1 MPRHHVAA
9 LSDLPE
15 NRGHEIVVDGKIVG
29 LFRSGDT
36 VRALDGVC
44 PHAGGPLSTGYVS
57 GDLVTCP
64 WHGWQFD
71 LNTGCHKMTP
81 TIVQTTY
88 KIAVEDGQVYVEI
101 ESPD

>member
-1 MPRHHVAA
+1 MARHHVAA
-9 LSDLPE
+9 LVDLPE
-15 NRGHEIVVDGKIVG
+15 ARGHEVIVDGKVVG
-29 LFRSGDT
+29 LYRTGES

-81 TIVQTTY
+81 TIVQPTY
-88 KIAVEDGQVYVEI
+88 EVEVEDGEVYLVVE
-101 ESPD
+101 S